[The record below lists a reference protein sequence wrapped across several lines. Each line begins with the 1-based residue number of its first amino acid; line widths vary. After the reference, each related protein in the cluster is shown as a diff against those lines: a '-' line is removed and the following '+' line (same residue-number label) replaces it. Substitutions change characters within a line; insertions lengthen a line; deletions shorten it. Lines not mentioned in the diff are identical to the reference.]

1 MLIRPGTP
9 RSDSPDEPMTEK
21 LSSDEQGPL
30 AERSNVAGEATSA
43 VVNVIGRPRFFAY
56 VWAVLIG
63 GLRLS

>member
-1 MLIRPGTP
+1 
-9 RSDSPDEPMTEK
+9 MTEK